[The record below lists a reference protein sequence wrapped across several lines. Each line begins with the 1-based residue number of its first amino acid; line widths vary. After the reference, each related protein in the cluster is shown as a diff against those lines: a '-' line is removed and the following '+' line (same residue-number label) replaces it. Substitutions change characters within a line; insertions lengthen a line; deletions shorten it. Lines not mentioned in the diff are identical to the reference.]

1 MNRFHLSPLLRWTLV
16 LLAMFALVSPAA
28 AELREYGLW
37 WTPEPATK
45 GAHHVDNLFVFIFW
59 LTAIVFV
66 ATQAV
71 YIWFLIKYRRKRGV
85 PAHYSHGNNRLEI
98 LWTVIPAAVFLAL
111 VVWSNRIW
119 YRELRAPAPADS
131 IQLDL
136 VSYQYGWHV
145 RNPGSDGKLGA
156 YKAQL
161 TAKENWFGTEPNDE
175 TGRDDYQSEGILTVP
190 VGRPVQ
196 ILLRSLDVIHAFYVP
211 EFRMYQD
218 AIPGRMIDWVW
229 FEATRTGNFE
239 LACSQLCGSGHYNMK
254 AKINVVSQEEYD
266 KFVREKSRAAALEF
280 EKKKAA
286 QAVPPAAPAATAE
299 AISSSPAPAVAAR

>member
-1 MNRFHLSPLLRWTLV
+1 MNRFRLPPLLRWTLV
-16 LLAMFALVSPAA
+16 LLTGALLAGTASAV
-28 AELREYGLW
+28 LREYSLW
-37 WTPEPATK
+37 WTPETATK
-45 GAHHVDNLFVFIFW
+45 GAREVDNLFVFIFW

-66 ATQAV
+66 ATQSV

-85 PAHYSHGNNRLEI
+85 PAHYSHGNNRLEVI
-98 LWTVIPAAVFLAL
+98 WTLIPAAVFIGL
-111 VVWSNRIW
+111 VIWSNRIW
-119 YRELRAPAPADS
+119 YRSLRAPAPKDA

-161 TAKENWFGTEPNDE
+161 TAKENWFGTETDDE
-175 TGRDDYQSEGILTVP
+175 SGRDDYLSEGILTVP

-196 ILLRSLDVIHAFYVP
+196 VLLRSLDVIHAFYVP

-229 FEATRTGNFE
+229 FEATRIGNFE

-266 KFVREKSRAAALEF
+266 KFVREKSRAAALEY

-286 QAVPPAAPAATAE
+286 QAAPAAE
-299 AISSSPAPAVAAR
+299 SPVVAAVR